1 MILPCNLSD
10 PNIEIIMG
18 SFVDTATQVYNGRTL
33 SSYERRSRRSF
44 ARHDRMSFMLW
55 MSKKSRF
62 TCERDQEGG
71 ADHKESKNSKI

>member
-18 SFVDTATQVYNGRTL
+18 SFVDTATSLQRRTL
-33 SSYERRSRRSF
+33 SSYERTSRRSF

-55 MSKKSRF
+55 TSKKSRF
-62 TCERDQEGG
+62 SC
-71 ADHKESKNSKI
+71 